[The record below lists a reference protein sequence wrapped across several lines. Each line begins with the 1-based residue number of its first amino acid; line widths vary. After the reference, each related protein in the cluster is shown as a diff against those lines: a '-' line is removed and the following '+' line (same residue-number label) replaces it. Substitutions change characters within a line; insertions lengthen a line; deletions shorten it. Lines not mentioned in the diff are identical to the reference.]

1 MSRTTPLSSLVKAGY
16 LNTSRSDFT
25 ALRVFCSPFWEIA
38 SGFGASPAPGPGCT
52 CRGVRVPG
60 SKTGSSDT
68 RRRSEPGAH
77 VSSGDFLGGVLRC
90 WHSKCG
96 GVPFGGPAGGGGGY
110 QGGSFYELRRSS
122 WGLVSVLVMG
132 VPRRLSDLRVP
143 AAVAGVARGA
153 VLACIGLFF
162 SLGGGACRRAG
173 EASDR

>member
-1 MSRTTPLSSLVKAGY
+1 M
-16 LNTSRSDFT
+16 
-25 ALRVFCSPFWEIA
+25 
-38 SGFGASPAPGPGCT
+38 
-52 CRGVRVPG
+52 
-60 SKTGSSDT
+60 
-68 RRRSEPGAH
+68 
-77 VSSGDFLGGVLRC
+77 GGVLRC

-162 SLGGGACRRAG
+162 SLGGGARQRAG